1 MVGKLLGEIVG
12 EIYSC
17 SCLTVL
23 PDYSGWVLLGKIYQP
38 LFTRL
43 YNRNQHLL
51 QSCRKPVTRTV
62 AKVEIKQQLEH
73 KLAEGKEI
81 AKELIANARHGSESA
96 EAESYG
102 DEDEEDTVDE
112 APSIVDEISAKGH
125 KKLATQGAL
134 SF

>member
-1 MVGKLLGEIVG
+1 MK
-12 EIYSC
+12 
-17 SCLTVL
+17 
-23 PDYSGWVLLGKIYQP
+23 Q
-38 LFTRL
+38 
-43 YNRNQHLL
+43 LL
-51 QSCRKPVTRTV
+51 QSCRKKPVTRTV
-62 AKVEIKQQLEH
+62 AKVEVKKCLED

-81 AKELIANARHGSESA
+81 SKELIAANAARQGTESA

-125 KKLATQGAL
+125 KKLAMQGAVQ